1 MEEKYITT
9 TSSDEIS
16 LTELAQK
23 IKTFVAY
30 LKTKW
35 VSFFITGIIGGVLGL
50 GYYYMQSP
58 KYTATCTFILE
69 EKSAGA
75 GGLAGLA
82 SQFGFDIGGGASSLF
97 AGDNLLEIIP
107 SKNIV
112 EKVLLSKVDSSG
124 QQTLADLFM
133 EFTKLKK
140 AWANNERLANISFE
154 KMPMEGRMSL
164 VQDSVLNVIYSAV
177 VKSYLS
183 VDWVRKKASLIRVSV
198 TSKNER
204 FSKYLTERVIE
215 QSKKLYIDLKTGTS
229 QANVNRLQRRA
240 DSLYALLNNKSY
252 QVAESQVLNVNPAM
266 KSALVATEISARDK
280 AVLGT
285 IYAEVVKN
293 LETSKI
299 LLSQQMPVM
308 QILDKP
314 ELPLVKEKKGIL
326 MCMVIGAILLLVLFF
341 AVSFFQFTS
350 KKN

>member
-23 IKTFVAY
+23 IKTFVTY

-35 VSFFITGIIGGVLGL
+35 VSFFITGIIGGILGL

-124 QQTLADLFM
+124 QQTLADLFL

-140 AWANNERLANISFE
+140 AWDKKERTRGVNFLKITDPQ
-154 KMPMEGRMSL
+154 KMNL

-308 QILDKP
+308 QLLDKS
-314 ELPLVKEKKGIL
+314 EFPLVLSKNGRL
-326 MCMVIGAILLLVLFF
+326 VCLLLGLLISCLLGLVFF
-341 AVSFFQFTS
+341 SFEYLI